1 MKTLVTGA
9 TGKLGSKVMDFLMKE
24 VPAEQL
30 AVSVRDPAKAEA
42 LKNRGVEVRQG
53 DFEQPET
60 LSTAF
65 RNVDKILIISTT
77 GDNETRIREHQN
89 AVHAAAEAGVN
100 FIAYTSLAD
109 AENSSLFLAPVHRK
123 TEKAIKATGIPYS
136 FLRNNWYLRNELPS
150 IKAAISG
157 QPWVTAAEEGKVG
170 WALQKDYAEAA
181 AKVLSESGHENT
193 IYELSA
199 QPRTQAELVNAVAD
213 IIDQEITI
221 KRVDDEEYKQIMKES
236 GMPESSLPMILAIQR
251 GIREGELNV
260 KSNDFEKLLG
270 RPATPIKKALEEL
283 MQEEDLI

>member
-9 TGKLGSKVMDFLMKE
+9 TGKLGSKVMNFLME
-24 VPAEQL
+24 AVPAEQL
-30 AVSVRDPAKAEA
+30 AVSVRDPARAED
-42 LKNRGVEVRQG
+42 LKNRGVDVRQG
-53 DFEQPET
+53 DFEKPET

-65 RNVDKILIISTT
+65 KNVDKILIISTT

-89 AVHAAAEAGVN
+89 AVQAAAEVGVD

-157 QPWVTAAEEGKVG
+157 QPWVTAAKDGKVG

-193 IYELSA
+193 VYELSA
-199 QPRTQAELVNAVAD
+199 QPLTQAELVSAAEEV
-213 IIDQEITI
+213 IGQEIPI
-221 KRVDDEEYKQIMKES
+221 KRVNDEEYKQIMKKS
-236 GMPESSLPMILAIQR
+236 GMPESSLPMLAAIQR
-251 GIREGELNV
+251 GIREGALNV

-270 RPATPIKKALEEL
+270 RPATPIKQALEEL
-283 MQEEDLI
+283 LQEADLI

>member
-9 TGKLGSKVMDFLMKE
+9 TGKLGSKVMGFLMEKI
-24 VPAEQL
+24 PTEQL
-30 AVSVRDPAKAEA
+30 AVSVRDPSKAED
-42 LKNRGVEVRQG
+42 LKNRGVDVRQG
-53 DFEQPET
+53 DFARPET

-65 RNVDKILIISTT
+65 KNIDKILIISTT

-89 AVHAAAEAGVN
+89 AVQAAAEAGVK

-157 QPWVTAAEEGKVG
+157 QPWVTAAKDGKVG

-193 IYELSA
+193 VYELSA
-199 QPRTQAELVNAVAD
+199 QPLTQAELVSAVEEV
-213 IIDQEITI
+213 IGQEIPI
-221 KRVDDEEYKQIMKES
+221 KRVNDEEYKQIMKKS
-236 GMPESSLPMILAIQR
+236 GMPESSLPMLAAIQR
-251 GIREGELNV
+251 GIREGALNV

-270 RPATPIKKALEEL
+270 RPAAPIKQALEEL
-283 MQEEDLI
+283 LQEVDLI

>member
-24 VPAEQL
+24 VPTDQL
-30 AVSVRDPAKAEA
+30 AVSVRNPAKAEN

-65 RNVDKILIISTT
+65 KNIDKILIISTT

-89 AVHAAAEAGVN
+89 AVQAAAEAEVN

-157 QPWVTAAEEGKVG
+157 QPWVSAAEEGKVG

-199 QPRTQAELVNAVAD
+199 QPRTQAELVSAVEEV
-213 IIDQEITI
+213 IDQEIPI
-221 KRVDDEEYKQIMKES
+221 KRVDDKEYKQIMKES
-236 GMPESSLPMILAIQR
+236 GMPESSLPMLAAIQR
-251 GIREGELNV
+251 GIREGALNV

-270 RPATPIKKALEEL
+270 RPATPIKQALEEL
-283 MQEEDLI
+283 LQEVDLI